1 MAKYMEAYWLLSEYC
16 LFVNEP
22 EEMEKRQTIIRKF
35 VLHTSIPLA
44 FDLLNLPIYSVNKIY
59 GISEVAMFR
68 TSMKK

>member
-16 LFVNEP
+16 LFVNEL

-35 VLHTSIPLA
+35 VLHISILLA
-44 FDLLNLPIYSVNKIY
+44 FDLLNLPNYSVNKIY

-68 TSMKK
+68 KSMKK

>member
-16 LFVNEP
+16 LFVKEL

-35 VLHTSIPLA
+35 VLHISIPLA
-44 FDLLNLPIYSVNKIY
+44 FDLLNLPNYSVNKIY

-68 TSMKK
+68 KSMKK

>member
-16 LFVNEP
+16 LFVNEL

-35 VLHTSIPLA
+35 VLLISIPLV
-44 FDLLNLPIYSVNKIY
+44 FDLLNLPIFRVNKIY
-59 GISEVAMFR
+59 RISEVAMFR

>member
-16 LFVNEP
+16 LFVNEL

-35 VLHTSIPLA
+35 VLHISIPLA
-44 FDLLNLPIYSVNKIY
+44 FDLLKLPNYSVNKIY

-68 TSMKK
+68 KSMKK

>member
-16 LFVNEP
+16 LFVNEL

>member
-16 LFVNEP
+16 LFVNEL

-35 VLHTSIPLA
+35 VLHISIPLA

>member
-16 LFVNEP
+16 LFVNEL

-35 VLHTSIPLA
+35 VLHISIPLA
-44 FDLLNLPIYSVNKIY
+44 FDLLNLPNYSVNKIY

-68 TSMKK
+68 KSMKK